1 MSSSLEIG
9 TVRNFR
15 LSNIGSVY
23 YFYNL
28 KTPCTNKME
37 NKINSRPDKC
47 TKCLYNMF
55 VKIKQA
61 YRIQVLVLV
70 GSRKNRSDTTTQL
83 TQHRTQ

>member
-1 MSSSLEIG
+1 MALRKQNVFKFADILIDIILCINQAMSSSLEIG

-37 NKINSRPDKC
+37 NN
-47 TKCLYNMF
+47 N
-55 VKIKQA
+55 Q
-61 YRIQVLVLV
+61 Q
-70 GSRKNRSDTTTQL
+70 
-83 TQHRTQ
+83 